1 MTPAQKIDL
10 RSDTVTLPDAAMK
23 QAMVEAPLGDD
34 VFGDDPTVKLLEKN
48 AAELVEKDSTV
59 FMPSGTMGNLAAVLA
74 HTSRG
79 DAVILDAESHI
90 FYYEAGGSS
99 VVGGVQFWPVADL
112 HCSGGSKK
120 VLQAVRPLDQHFAP
134 ARLLCLENSHNR
146 QGGTVLRPDELQSYY
161 QAAQETRLHV
171 HLDGARIFNASTA
184 LNCHVTEFTRCC
196 DSVMF
201 CLSKGLG
208 APIGSILAGPAPFIE
223 SARRY
228 RKLLGGGMRQAGI
241 LAAAGLAALQN
252 IPLLKEDHRRAL
264 ALAQGLA
271 NLNHL
276 KVDPF
281 PPPTNII
288 LLSLK
293 EAKTDTEDLLQHLES
308 HGIQAI
314 PFGKDLIRMV
324 IHKDINDR
332 DINYVLNTV
341 SAYLKT
347 FS

>member
-1 MTPAQKIDL
+1 MVTAQKIDL
-10 RSDTVTLPDAAMK
+10 RSDTVTLPDAEMK
-23 QAMVEAPLGDD
+23 KAMVEAPLGDD
-34 VFGDDPTVKLLEKN
+34 VFRDDPTVILLEKT
-48 AAELVEKDSTV
+48 AAELVEKDSAV

-99 VVGGVQFWPVADL
+99 VVGGLQFWPVADL
-112 HCSGGSKK
+112 HCSGGPEK
-120 VLQAVRPLDQHFAP
+120 VVKAVRPSDQHFAP

-146 QGGTVLRPDELQSYY
+146 QGGTVLKPEELKKYFQT
-161 QAAQETRLHV
+161 AQELKLHV

-184 LNCHVTEFTRCC
+184 LNCPVTEFTRYC

-208 APIGSILAGPAPFIE
+208 APIGSILAGPAPFIDT
-223 SARRY
+223 ARKY

-241 LAAAGLAALQN
+241 PAAAGLVALQN
-252 IPLLKEDHRRAL
+252 IPLLQEDHRRAL
-264 ALAQGLA
+264 TLAQGLTDFK
-271 NLNHL
+271 HL

-281 PPPTNII
+281 PPPTNI
-288 LLSLK
+288 LLLGIK
-293 EAKTDTEDLLQHLES
+293 GGKLDTEDFLQHLGS

-332 DINYVLNTV
+332 DINYVINTI

-347 FS
+347 FP